1 MKNKSLYIPIGVM
14 FLFYFLIQFTTG
26 LNNPFAKVIQTQFSL
41 STFQSQLGY
50 FYFFITYLFMGI
62 PASIVV
68 RKLGYKK
75 ASLFA
80 IAGMIVGFSVVF
92 AGGNLASI
100 WLYLI
105 GVFLL
110 GCAITILQVVV
121 NPLITVL
128 GSKEGANSRMNF
140 GGAIASIGAMLAPL
154 VVGMIIGKVA
164 YENIDKLQIADVN
177 PLLYVILVV
186 LAIMFLALLKVNIP
200 EPDITQA
207 NAEKV
212 KGTALQFKHFRWGL
226 VAIFLYV
233 GLEVT
238 TANLTNLYM
247 LNDLGIDAGIAG
259 AVVGTYWLMMFVG
272 RLIGAA
278 VGTKLSSRP
287 QLIIVSLSALSFY
300 IGAILLNPAI
310 KVWMPAVDSQ
320 FNVLFAEVPINVL
333 LLVLVGLC
341 TSVMWTCIFILATDG
356 LGKYINQAS
365 GIFMMMVF
373 GGAIIPALQG
383 KMVDVFGFLPSY
395 WVGFV
400 CILFIFG
407 YGIFNKRIAK

>member
-1 MKNKSLYIPIGVM
+1 MKNKSFYIPLGVM

-41 STFQSQLGY
+41 TTFQSQLGN
-50 FYFFITYLFMGI
+50 FAFFITYLFMGI

-75 ASLFA
+75 ASLSA
-80 IAGMIVGFSVVF
+80 VAGMIAGFSVVF

-100 WLYLI
+100 WIYLL
-105 GVFLL
+105 GVFIL

-121 NPLITVL
+121 NPMVTVL

-164 YENIDKLQIADVN
+164 YENIDQLQIADVN
-177 PLLYVILVV
+177 PLLYVILSVLVV
-186 LAIMFLALLKVNIP
+186 MFLLLLKVNIP
-200 EPDITQA
+200 TPDITQS
-207 NAEKV
+207 EKI
-212 KGTALQFKHFRWGL
+212 KGTALQYKHFRWGL

-233 GLEVT
+233 GLEIT

-247 LNDLGIDAGIAG
+247 LNELNIDAGIAG

-278 VGTKLSSRP
+278 IGTKVSSRP
-287 QLIIVSLSALSFY
+287 QLIIVSLSALAFY

-310 KVWMPAVDSQ
+310 KVWMPAVDSH
-320 FNVLFAEVPINVL
+320 FNVLFAQVPINVL

-356 LGKYINQAS
+356 LGKYTNQAS

-407 YGIFNKRIAK
+407 YGMFNKRIAK